1 MDHVTAFLLAVYLI
15 PLGLVSLAS
24 AWVDN
29 RRPVLGLGLWAS
41 SGALL
46 VWVALTR
53 PEGLF
58 SFRDIPDLT
67 ISVVARLMTLF

>member
-29 RRPVLGLGLWAS
+29 RKPYVGVTLWLAALGLFA
-41 SGALL
+41 
-46 VWVALTR
+46 WVALTR

-58 SFRDIPDLT
+58 AVGEIPDLT
-67 ISVVARLMTLF
+67 ISVVARLIALF